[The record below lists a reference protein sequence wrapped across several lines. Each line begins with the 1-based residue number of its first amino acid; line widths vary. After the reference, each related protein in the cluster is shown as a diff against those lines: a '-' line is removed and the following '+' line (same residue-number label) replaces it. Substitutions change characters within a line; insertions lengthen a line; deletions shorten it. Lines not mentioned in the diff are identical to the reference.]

1 MNFESPNFALAS
13 AEIFVLTMACVVLLF
28 DVFSNDSNRRWTYYL
43 SIATVVGAGVVTWMT
58 AGAGTQLTFSGTYVA
73 DHAGLILKMASYV
86 SLLFVFI
93 YSMEYLRDRL
103 LVKGEYFVLALFALL
118 GIMVMISASH
128 FLTIYL
134 GLELL
139 SLSLYAMVA
148 FDRDSP
154 IAAES
159 AMKYFVLGAIASGTL
174 LYGMSMLYGVS
185 GSLDLATI
193 ASTMSSSDVTDGSRL
208 VMLLGLSF
216 VLVGMAFKMGAVP
229 FHMWIPDVYHGAPTA
244 STLFIG
250 STAKIASF
258 ALMLRLLIDGLGA
271 LYADWRDMI
280 MVMSVLSIVLG
291 NIVAIAQTN
300 LKRMLAYS
308 TISHVGFILMGF
320 LAPTSAGV
328 EAALLYTIVYVIMS
342 AGAFGMII
350 LLGREGFEADEIDD
364 FKGLFRRSPWFAMIM
379 MLIMFSMA
387 GVPPLVGFYPKLNV
401 IMSALNADLV
411 WVAVVGV
418 IFSVVGAFYYL
429 RVIKVMLFDEPA
441 EDAQPIEASLSMRAA
456 LSVNGLSVLVLGL
469 LPGTLIA
476 WVAAAF

>member
-1 MNFESPNFALAS
+1 MFEMPNFQLAA
-13 AEIFVLTMACVVLLF
+13 AEIFVLAMICVVLVF
-28 DVFSNDSNRRWTYYL
+28 DVFSEDPKRRWTYYL
-43 SIATVVGAGVVTWMT
+43 SVLTVIGAALVTWMT
-58 AGAGTQLTFSGTYVA
+58 AEEGRALTFSGTYVA
-73 DHAGLILKMASYV
+73 DHAGLVLKMATYV
-86 SLLFVFI
+86 SMVFVFV
-93 YSMEYLRDRL
+93 YSMEYLKDRL
-103 LVKGEYFVLALFALL
+103 LVKGEYFILALFAML
-118 GIMVMISASH
+118 GILVMISAGH

-148 FDRDSP
+148 YDRDSP

-174 LYGMSMLYGVS
+174 LYGMSMLYGVA
-185 GSLDLATI
+185 GSLDLTEI
-193 ASTMSSSDVTDGSRL
+193 AAVMSGSGVTESGRL

-216 VLVGMAFKMGAVP
+216 VLVGMAFKLGAVP

-250 STAKIASF
+250 STAKLASF
-258 ALMLRLLIDGLGA
+258 ALILRLLIDGLGA
-271 LYADWRDMI
+271 MYADWRDML
-280 MVMSVLSIVLG
+280 MVMSVLSIALG

-320 LAPTSAGV
+320 LAPTNAGV
-328 EAALLYTIVYVIMS
+328 EAALFYTVVYVIMS

-364 FKGLFRRSPWFAMIM
+364 FKGLFRRSPWFATVM
-379 MLIMFSMA
+379 MLLMFSMA

-401 IMSALNADLV
+401 IMSALNAGLV
-411 WVAVVGV
+411 WVALVGV
-418 IFSVVGAFYYL
+418 FFSVVGAFYYL
-429 RVIKVMLFDEPA
+429 RVIKVMLFDQP
-441 EDAQPIEASLSMRAA
+441 DADAPPIEASRSMRAA
-456 LSVNGLSVLVLGL
+456 LSINGGAVLILGL
-469 LPGTLIA
+469 LPGALIA
-476 WVAAAF
+476 WIGAAF